1 MHINVSV
8 QCRALYVCRWL
19 YIRYFIRYYPCHAS
33 YSLDIEVLFRFF
45 EQDRAETDL
54 FKKCNRVCI
63 SFIQYCF

>member
-1 MHINVSV
+1 MFVDG
-8 QCRALYVCRWL
+8 
-19 YIRYFIRYYPCHAS
+19 YILDILLDYPCHAS